1 MRTLSYVRAATFGSG
16 RNAWPEQVQT
26 SCGGPACGQVQKIVA
41 LGHENSPAPRARQDD
56 EKRDPVRRDGHAVRI
71 FEMPCGFFTVFADFP
86 TVVRIFRRSCGFSD
100 GRADFQ
106 RAVRILD
113 GVCGFSASRADFL
126 HAVRIVCGPKPAG
139 NGLFRAKSR
148 RFRVCPAENPHDESA
163 QVFKNPHSPLK
174 IRTAVVLRRGPRVV
188 PLRIA

>member
-26 SCGGPACGQVQKIVA
+26 SCGGPACGRVQKIVA

-71 FEMPCGFFTVFADFP
+71 FCMPCGFFTVFADFQR
-86 TVVRIFRRSCGFSD
+86 VVRIFCMPCGLSAARNRPVTVFLGLKAADSGSVRR
-100 GRADFQ
+100 
-106 RAVRILD
+106 RISMTNPHRSLKIRTISQE
-113 GVCGFSASRADFL
+113 SAR
-126 HAVRIVCGPKPAG
+126 
-139 NGLFRAKSR
+139 
-148 RFRVCPAENPHDESA
+148 PAE
-163 QVFKNPHSPLK
+163 NPHSPLK